1 MLSFPIS
8 WGSFISLQR
17 EKETEAANEKASH
30 PAYVAQPL
38 HLRYSLLLTLIW
50 LNGVLRWT
58 SSYLSA

>member
-1 MLSFPIS
+1 MKVTSIYR
-8 WGSFISLQR
+8 GSFTSLQR

-50 LNGVLRWT
+50 LMVF
-58 SSYLSA
+58 